1 MSWDRSIGRP
11 EPVAALDRIR
21 HMDVGE
27 PLVSLLEHAP
37 EIVIH
42 RDSVIPYL
50 RETVVR
56 MLKDAQ
62 TRLPEGVRFGVTDAW
77 RPLQRQVRIYERMT
91 AWLKEAKP
99 ELPPHVVKRT
109 VNRWVAPPNRK
120 APPGHCTGAA
130 VDLVLLNAQGE
141 VLDTTSPFDRLRGA
155 PTFSYGLTPEA
166 RANRMMLYEAMMAAG
181 FSNCRDEW
189 WHYSYGDAG
198 WAVRM
203 GLDTCIYDAID
214 LPMEKYAEKEEVWVR
229 LFQSRPNPFLPTP
242 D

>member
-21 HMDVGE
+21 HVDEGE
-27 PLVSLLEHAP
+27 PLVSLLDAAP

-62 TRLPEGVRFGVTDAW
+62 SRLPEGVRFGVTDAW

-99 ELPPHVVKRT
+99 ELPPHMVKRT

-130 VDLVLLNAQGE
+130 VDLVLLNAAGE
-141 VLDTTSPFDRLRGA
+141 VLDTTSPFDRLGGA

-203 GLDTCIYDAID
+203 GLDECIYDVID
-214 LPMEKYAEKEEVWVR
+214 LPMEEYAEKEEVWVR
-229 LFQSRPNPFLPTP
+229 LFQSRPNPFLPSP